1 MVHGEFLRRAGLAV
15 KDIPYLQ
22 SRVAAY
28 PFDRFELLCGRCGDP
43 RWRTE
48 GIEEDL
54 GPPRFDIWDCLE
66 EKVLPSSVSGDLES
80 ATAGRPDLIVRF
92 RVSRPT

>member
-22 SRVAAY
+22 SRVATY
-28 PFDRFELLCGRCGDP
+28 PLDRFELLCGRCGDP

-54 GPPRFDIWDCLE
+54 
-66 EKVLPSSVSGDLES
+66 
-80 ATAGRPDLIVRF
+80 
-92 RVSRPT
+92 